1 MHTMVSTIAMNDNTA
16 RIESAKESPYATSIA
31 GSRNIKMAT
40 PVLPATSDI
49 PFAHALICV
58 GIILL
63 VA

>member
-1 MHTMVSTIAMNDNTA
+1 MIVQSEFKTPP
-16 RIESAKESPYATSIA
+16 RPLATSIA

-49 PFAHALICV
+49 PLAHALICV